1 MKTRTMTAIIAMA
14 IFLPIVIYGGWP
26 VLILAFLLAIVALK
40 EVLNMKKIKLYS
52 LPGIISLIAL
62 CLILSPQRS
71 DLVQMQYQVPF
82 LIIMSLILLS
92 HTVFS
97 KNRFTFVDA
106 AFCMLAVAYVGI
118 GFMYFYETRH
128 NAGLHFLL
136 FALLIVWLTDTGAY
150 IFGRLF
156 GKRKLWPEISPNK
169 TVEGF
174 VGGILCSTIVA
185 VVFSIYYDMPLS
197 LFPLLLVTWLLSLF
211 GQLGDLVESALKRHF
226 DVKDSGTL
234 LPGHGGILDR
244 FDSFIFVLPLM
255 NILLINFQ
263 G

>member
-1 MKTRTMTAIIAMA
+1 M
-14 IFLPIVIYGGWP
+14 
-26 VLILAFLLAIVALK
+26 
-40 EVLNMKKIKLYS
+40 
-52 LPGIISLIAL
+52 
-62 CLILSPQRS
+62 
-71 DLVQMQYQVPF
+71 
-82 LIIMSLILLS
+82 
-92 HTVFS
+92 
-97 KNRFTFVDA
+97 
-106 AFCMLAVAYVGI
+106 
-118 GFMYFYETRH
+118 
-128 NAGLHFLL
+128 
-136 FALLIVWLTDTGAY
+136 IVWLTDTGAY

-255 NILLINFQ
+255 NILLINF
-263 G
+263 

>member
-1 MKTRTMTAIIAMA
+1 
-14 IFLPIVIYGGWP
+14 
-26 VLILAFLLAIVALK
+26 
-40 EVLNMKKIKLYS
+40 
-52 LPGIISLIAL
+52 
-62 CLILSPQRS
+62 
-71 DLVQMQYQVPF
+71 
-82 LIIMSLILLS
+82 
-92 HTVFS
+92 
-97 KNRFTFVDA
+97 
-106 AFCMLAVAYVGI
+106 
-118 GFMYFYETRH
+118 
-128 NAGLHFLL
+128 L